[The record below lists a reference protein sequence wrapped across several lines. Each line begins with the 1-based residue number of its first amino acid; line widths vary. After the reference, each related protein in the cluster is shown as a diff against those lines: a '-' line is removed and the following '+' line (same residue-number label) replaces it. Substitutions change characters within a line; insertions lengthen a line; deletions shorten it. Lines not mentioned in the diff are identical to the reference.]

1 VRAAKPEALACYGVA
16 RVRSVHVG
24 IHLGNRHVQV
34 ELLLRDRTRQE
45 DHKHRE
51 GCTNSGK
58 SATSLHS
65 TIVLHSTK
73 SATSLQC
80 TITCLETVQLDFFSE
95 FLACVFKVGERH
107 LHRPEFYAPLDVV
120 RVVGRSGRQLEANC
134 SPVG

>member
-1 VRAAKPEALACYGVA
+1 MYKSSSCSAIA
-16 RVRSVHVG
+16 RVKRIINTEKAARILASQLPRY
-24 IHLGNRHVQV
+24 IVQ
-34 ELLLRDRTRQE
+34 
-45 DHKHRE
+45 
-51 GCTNSGK
+51 S
-58 SATSLHS
+58 
-65 TIVLHSTK
+65 LHSTK
-73 SATSLQC
+73 SATSSLQC